1 MRAANYSSMNIFNQ
15 EQIKEINSII
25 KSNLVEGKD
34 DFASQSTKTSDVKFI
49 YFGKIQK
56 FILPFIDFCLMS
68 NNNYFG
74 FDLHP
79 LTSLKKLNYNS
90 YEVGTEYSWHIDAV
104 PKDSVRDIKLTALL
118 NLSEESYEGGELVLF
133 RANEIICNEFNTP
146 GSAIIFP
153 SFVNHKVNKVISG
166 KRHTLAIW
174 LSGLK
179 FR

>member
-1 MRAANYSSMNIFNQ
+1 MRAANYSSMNIFN
-15 EQIKEINSII
+15 ESQIKEINRSIR
-25 KSNLVEGKD
+25 SNFVEGKD
-34 DFASQSTKTSDVKFI
+34 DFAVDSNKTSEVKFV
-49 YFGKIQK
+49 YLGKIQK

-74 FDLHP
+74 FDPHP

-104 PKDSVRDIKLTALL
+104 PRDSVRDIKLTALL
-118 NLSEESYEGGELVLF
+118 NLSEESYEGGELILF
-133 RANEIICNEFNTP
+133 RAKEIICNEFNAP

-166 KRHTLAIW
+166 RRHTLAIW
-174 LSGLK
+174 LSGPK

>member
-1 MRAANYSSMNIFNQ
+1 MRAANYSSMNIFN
-15 EQIKEINSII
+15 ESQIKEINRAIR
-25 KSNLVEGKD
+25 SNFVEGKD
-34 DFASQSTKTSDVKFI
+34 DFAVDSNKTSEVKFV
-49 YFGKIQK
+49 YLGKIQK

-90 YEVGTEYSWHIDAV
+90 YEVGTEYSWNIDGV
-104 PKDSVRDIKLTALL
+104 PRDSVRDINLTALL
-118 NLSEESYEGGELVLF
+118 NLSEESYEGGELILF
-133 RANEIICNEFNTP
+133 RAKEIICNEFNAP

-166 KRHTLAIW
+166 RRHTLAIW
-174 LSGLK
+174 LSGPK

>member
-1 MRAANYSSMNIFNQ
+1 MRAANYSSMNIFN
-15 EQIKEINSII
+15 EIQIKEINTAI
-25 KSNLVEGKD
+25 KSNFVEGKD
-34 DFASQSTKTSDVKFI
+34 DFAVNSNKTSDVKFV
-49 YFGKIQK
+49 YLGKIQK

-90 YEVGTEYSWHIDAV
+90 YEVGTEYGWHIDAV
-104 PKDSVRDIKLTALL
+104 PKDSVKDIKLTALL

-174 LSGLK
+174 LSGPK

>member
-1 MRAANYSSMNIFNQ
+1 MRAANYSSMNIFN
-15 EQIKEINSII
+15 ETQIKEINRAIR
-25 KSNLVEGKD
+25 SNFVEGKD
-34 DFASQSTKTSDVKFI
+34 DFAVDSNKTSEVKFV
-49 YFGKIQK
+49 YLGKIQK

-79 LTSLKKLNYNS
+79 LTSLRKLNYNS

-104 PKDSVRDIKLTALL
+104 PRDSVRDIKLTALL
-118 NLSEESYEGGELVLF
+118 NLSEESYEGGELILF
-133 RANEIICNEFNTP
+133 RAKEIICNEFNAP

-166 KRHTLAIW
+166 RRHTLAIW
-174 LSGLK
+174 LSGPK